1 MVQSKEYLKI
11 WKNRQQWKQLLP
23 YILLALLSVG
33 ACWFFAGRYGIF
45 GAKVDW
51 ISQHS
56 VIPELFRQQFYDT
69 GNFFPD
75 FTLQAGGGQNI
86 YNFAYYGLYSPAIL
100 LSYLFP
106 FVSMSDYIMAVSV
119 GSLALS
125 IMLLHYWLS
134 CRGFNRKIC
143 FGVSL
148 LFLLAGPMI
157 VQSYSQIMFVN
168 YMPWLLLSFLGAD
181 RYLDFVKIIREE
193 AKLHPMR
200 EGVRAHT
207 ILIIGVWGMILTSF
221 YFSIRTVPIYK
232 DGRKSRK
239 RGKSDSL
246 ERFHKSGSRVCFFD
260 GNLRFVKRN
269 IACAD
274 CVFAH
279 AGESYPVRLYMER
292 SVISQNAGKRAVLS
306 VLWCRTY
313 YTPSYGIAYR
323 AVLPE
328 MAGTAVEPDQSGS
341 SGDSG
346 ICMGFE
352 RRLIYPR
359 KSMDSISAII
369 LLYDCHIHKE
379 TDGETGK
386 CKDKCR
392 SISVDIAF
400 CLACRYEI

>member
-1 MVQSKEYLKI
+1 M
-11 WKNRQQWKQLLP
+11 
-23 YILLALLSVG
+23 
-33 ACWFFAGRYGIF
+33 
-45 GAKVDW
+45 
-51 ISQHS
+51 
-56 VIPELFRQQFYDT
+56 
-69 GNFFPD
+69 
-75 FTLQAGGGQNI
+75 
-86 YNFAYYGLYSPAIL
+86 
-100 LSYLFP
+100 
-106 FVSMSDYIMAVSV
+106 
-119 GSLALS
+119 
-125 IMLLHYWLS
+125 
-134 CRGFNRKIC
+134 
-143 FGVSL
+143 
-148 LFLLAGPMI
+148 
-157 VQSYSQIMFVN
+157 QSYSQIMFVN

-193 AKLHPMR
+193 AKLHPVR

-221 YFSIRTVPIYK
+221 YFSIGGMLALAVYGLCRYIKMEEKAEGVAKVTAWRDFIKAAAGYV
-232 DGRKSRK
+232 
-239 RGKSDSL
+239 
-246 ERFHKSGSRVCFFD
+246 FFD

-269 IACAD
+269 TACAD

-306 VLWCRTY
+306 VLWCWTY

-328 MAGTAVEPDQSGS
+328 MAGTAVKPDQSGS

-346 ICMGFE
+346 ICMDFE

-379 TDGETGK
+379 TDRETGK

-392 SISVDIAF
+392 SISGDIAF
-400 CLACRYEI
+400 CLAYRYEI